1 MQLNIPLYLTI
12 GRVAAIPVVLALF
25 YTPLPYARQ
34 VAAVLFIA
42 AAITDI
48 LDGYLARRWNQTSAF
63 GAFLDPVADKL
74 IVSVALVMLLR
85 DEPGGVMAVLVS
97 IIIGR
102 EITISALREWM
113 AELGERT
120 SVAVSWIGKVKT
132 ITQLTAISL
141 MLWQKPTFGLPLYE
155 LGYGLLF
162 AAAVLTIWSM
172 VMYLKAAWP
181 VMRGA
186 S

>member
-34 VAAVLFIA
+34 VAALLFIA

-85 DEPGGVMAVLVS
+85 RRKSKRRCQPAPHQVAAEV
-97 IIIGR
+97 
-102 EITISALREWM
+102 
-113 AELGERT
+113 AELSRR
-120 SVAVSWIGKVKT
+120 
-132 ITQLTAISL
+132 L
-141 MLWQKPTFGLPLYE
+141 
-155 LGYGLLF
+155 
-162 AAAVLTIWSM
+162 
-172 VMYLKAAWP
+172 
-181 VMRGA
+181 RRC
-186 S
+186 